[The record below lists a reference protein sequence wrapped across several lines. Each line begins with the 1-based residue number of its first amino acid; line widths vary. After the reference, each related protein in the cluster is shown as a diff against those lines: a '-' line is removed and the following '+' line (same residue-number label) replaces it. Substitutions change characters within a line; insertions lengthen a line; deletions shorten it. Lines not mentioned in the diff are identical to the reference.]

1 MSEKEYKTIDIHGKE
16 YVTVP
21 ERVKHFHEEYPNGSI
36 VSKHEKHGNVFI
48 VTTTV
53 IPDIKNPERKFTGLA
68 YEIEGSTNVNKG
80 SALENCETSAVGR
93 AMGFLNIG
101 VIDSIASAD
110 EMVSVTEPVNNSN
123 NQSTKSISN
132 PDGQASE
139 KQLAF
144 VDKLV
149 SEIEKLNPSAD
160 LTFVDKSNKGT
171 ASASIEKLL
180 EIQKQEQ
187 NSSKKNMLKEK
198 LELSESSV
206 DDVDLPF

>member
-80 SALENCETSAVGR
+80 SALENCETSATGR
-93 AMGFLNIG
+93 ALGLLG
-101 VIDSIASAD
+101 LGSESSIASA
-110 EMVSVTEPVNNSN
+110 EEVQNAIH
-123 NQSTKSISN
+123 QQTK
-132 PDGQASE
+132 
-139 KQLAF
+139 
-144 VDKLV
+144 
-149 SEIEKLNPSAD
+149 
-160 LTFVDKSNKGT
+160 KGG
-171 ASASIEKLL
+171 K
-180 EIQKQEQ
+180 
-187 NSSKKNMLKEK
+187 
-198 LELSESSV
+198 
-206 DDVDLPF
+206 